1 MKKLLT
7 AAAALCAF
15 NAFAQTIDVQVDGD
29 EAAVMVPNVQI
40 NVRGSKAPPPPP
52 AMDPAPAPAPAPNQP
67 QQPAVRVVGQDTFAV
82 DYSPMGGPANTI
94 KVLSPEGALAQ
105 VWNEAGQ
112 LEGSYAVPFNFQGRG
127 NTYYRFIL
135 TMPDGQVV
143 FDRKLEVKQYLF
155 GSLRMKGAKVAV
167 QVAAQPVAVV
177 AEPAGVISAADF
189 AALKK
194 AVDDASFSDE
204 KLGVVKTAA
213 EHSGFTIQQVGE
225 LVDLMAHSSDKLG
238 VVEVL
243 NKRIV
248 DRKNGFKLL
257 SHFTFS
263 GDKEK
268 VQALL
273 R

>member
-7 AAAALCAF
+7 AAVTMCAF
-15 NAFAQTIDVQVDGD
+15 NVFAQTIDVQVDDDG
-29 EAAVMVPNVQI
+29 ASVALPNLQV
-40 NVRGSKAPPPPP
+40 NVRGTKAPQQQPPPDVD
-52 AMDPAPAPAPAPNQP
+52 AAPAPSQ
-67 QQPAVRVVGQDTFAV
+67 QQPAVRVVGQDTFSI
-82 DYSPMGGPANTI
+82 DYSPLGVPANTI
-94 KVLSPEGALAQ
+94 KVLSPEGAIAQ
-105 VWNEAGQ
+105 VWNEGGQ

-135 TMPDGQVV
+135 TLPDGQVV
-143 FDRKLEVKQYLF
+143 FDRKLEVKQFL
-155 GSLRMKGAKVAV
+155 GGTLRMKGAKVAV
-167 QVAAQPVAVV
+167 AVAAAPEQPS
-177 AEPAGVISAADF
+177 GVINAADF

-213 EHSGFTIQQVGE
+213 EHSSFTVQQVGE
-225 LVDLMAHSSDKLG
+225 LVDLMSHSSDKVG

-248 DRKNGFKLL
+248 DRKNGFQLL
-257 SHFTFS
+257 GHFTFS
-263 GDKEK
+263 GDKQK

-273 R
+273 K